1 MALIE
6 ERELPLV
13 PYKGMN
19 LVHRRELEI
28 LNSLY
33 NALEENRDDREIDIL
48 LDEFLK
54 DVEEHFSYEEDLMR
68 KAHFFAYECHHG
80 EHNRVREE
88 LRSVKEKWKKNRN
101 RVELK
106 KYFEEVF
113 KPWISEHILTMDTVT
128 AQWLMRVMGGI
139 GAL

>member
-1 MALIE
+1 MELLKE
-6 ERELPLV
+6 QELPLV
-13 PYKGMN
+13 PYQGMN

-28 LNSLY
+28 VNRLYRALVEGGEEEVDQLLN
-33 NALEENRDDREIDIL
+33 
-48 LDEFLK
+48 EFIR

-68 KAHFFAYECHHG
+68 KSRFFAYECHHG

-88 LRSVKEKWKKNRN
+88 LRSVKEKWEKERN
-101 RVELK
+101 REELK
-106 KYFEEVF
+106 KYLEEVF

-139 GAL
+139 GVL

>member
-1 MALIE
+1 MKLVKE
-6 ERELPLV
+6 SELPVV
-13 PYKGMN
+13 PYPGMN
-19 LVHRRELEI
+19 AVHRREVEI

-33 NALEENRDDREIDIL
+33 RTLVKGSEEEVDQL
-48 LDEFLK
+48 LNEFIR

-68 KAHFFAYECHHG
+68 KSYFFAYECHHG

-88 LRSVKEKWKKNRN
+88 LRSVKEKWEKERN
-101 RVELK
+101 REELK
-106 KYFEEVF
+106 KYLEEVF

-128 AQWLMRVMGGI
+128 AQWLVRVMGGI

>member
-1 MALIE
+1 MLISFE
-6 ERELPLV
+6 ELPKV
-13 PYKGMN
+13 PYQGMN

-28 LNSLY
+28 LNRLY
-33 NALEENRDDREIDIL
+33 GALEEGADESEIDRL
-48 LDEFLK
+48 LDAFIQ

-68 KAHFFAYECHHG
+68 KSHFFAYECHHG

-88 LRSVKEKWKKNRN
+88 LRSVKKRWQESRD
-101 RVELK
+101 REELK
-106 KYFEEVF
+106 NYFERVF

-128 AQWLMRVMGGI
+128 AQWLSRVMGGI

>member
-1 MALIE
+1 MVLIDK
-6 ERELPLV
+6 RELPLV
-13 PYKGMN
+13 PYQGMN
-19 LVHRRELEI
+19 LVHERELEI
-28 LNSLY
+28 LNRLY
-33 NALEENRDDREIDIL
+33 RALEENRSDAEIDQL
-48 LDEFLK
+48 LNEFLK

-88 LRSVKEKWKKNRN
+88 FHSVKENWEKTRD
-101 RVELK
+101 RQELK
-106 KYFEEVF
+106 RHFEEVF

-128 AQWLMRVMGGI
+128 AQWLMRVIGGI

>member
-6 ERELPLV
+6 KRELPLV
-13 PYKGMN
+13 PYQGMN
-19 LVHRRELEI
+19 VVHERELEI
-28 LNSLY
+28 LNRLY
-33 NALEENRDDREIDIL
+33 DALEENRSDTEIEQL
-48 LDEFLK
+48 LNEFLK
-54 DVEEHFSYEEDLMR
+54 DVEEHFSYEEDMMR

-88 LRSVKEKWKKNRN
+88 LRSIKEMKNRQ
-101 RVELK
+101 ELK
-106 KYFEEVF
+106 RYFEEVF

-128 AQWLMRVMGGI
+128 AQWLIRVMGGI

>member
-1 MALIE
+1 MVLISFE
-6 ERELPLV
+6 ELPLV
-13 PYKGMN
+13 PYQGMN
-19 LVHRRELEI
+19 LVHKRELEI
-28 LNSLY
+28 LNKLY
-33 NALEENRDDREIDIL
+33 GAISEGRSDSEIDQL

-88 LRSVKEKWKKNRN
+88 LRSVKENWEKTRDREK
-101 RVELK
+101 LK
-106 KYFEEVF
+106 KYFEQVF

-139 GAL
+139 GSL

>member
-1 MALIE
+1 MTLIN

-13 PYKGMN
+13 PYEGMN
-19 LVHRRELEI
+19 LVHKRELEI
-28 LNSLY
+28 LNRLY
-33 NALEENRDDREIDIL
+33 TALKEEKDDSEIDRL
-48 LDEFLK
+48 LDEFLR

-68 KAHFFAYECHHG
+68 KALFFAYECHHG

-88 LRSVKEKWKKNRN
+88 LRSVKERWEKNRD
-101 RVELK
+101 REELR